1 MHSLREYIAAPL
13 VVLTVAVICIPA
25 TPLIGFRAVSLVLLL
40 LVSILPLRFGR
51 GPVLIS
57 AVIAA
62 LSWDFL
68 YIPPLYTFTIGHFED
83 VMMLGVFVVVAIVS
97 GILTGRIR
105 EKELSV
111 IAKEQRTAALF
122 ALTKDLSL
130 AHSQY
135 EVISTA
141 VANIKRFFD
150 ADVVVYLGEPDGDMP
165 PRPHPASTWQPDQEE
180 AKAAAWSYWNEKTAG
195 RTTPHLPS
203 SQATYLPMSGPR
215 YPLGVVG
222 VRLNSITHTAF
233 GRDSLLEN
241 FIAQIGIA
249 SERELLNDVH
259 KNTLLL
265 EESERLTKTLFN
277 SLSHELRTPIAAILG
292 SSEQLLRASAET
304 NDAVVQAHVGEVHR
318 EAERLNRLI
327 SNLLDMSRLE
337 AGRVRP
343 RTDWCDVGDIF
354 RAVEKELHDDLAGRS
369 LTLDVQPDLPLARLD
384 FGLTQQ
390 ALINLVHNACVH
402 TPLGTPIIAT
412 AALKDETFILII
424 ADRGPGIPAK
434 DLPRVFEKF
443 YRSEGAMPGGTGL
456 GLTIAKGFIEAQRGS
471 LSVLNRTEGGAEFVI
486 AFPLEQQGVSH

>member
-1 MHSLREYIAAPL
+1 MRE
-13 VVLTVAVICIPA
+13 
-25 TPLIGFRAVSLVLLL
+25 
-40 LVSILPLRFGR
+40 
-51 GPVLIS
+51 
-57 AVIAA
+57 
-62 LSWDFL
+62 
-68 YIPPLYTFTIGHFED
+68 E
-83 VMMLGVFVVVAIVS
+83 
-97 GILTGRIR
+97 
-105 EKELSV
+105 
-111 IAKEQRTAALF
+111 
-122 ALTKDLSL
+122 
-130 AHSQY
+130 
-135 EVISTA
+135 
-141 VANIKRFFD
+141 
-150 ADVVVYLGEPDGDMP
+150 
-165 PRPHPASTWQPDQEE
+165 
-180 AKAAAWSYWNEKTAG
+180 
-195 RTTPHLPS
+195 
-203 SQATYLPMSGPR
+203 
-215 YPLGVVG
+215 
-222 VRLNSITHTAF
+222 
-233 GRDSLLEN
+233 
-241 FIAQIGIA
+241 
-249 SERELLNDVH
+249 
-259 KNTLLL
+259 
-265 EESERLTKTLFN
+265 
-277 SLSHELRTPIAAILG
+277 
-292 SSEQLLRASAET
+292 LLRASAET